1 MVKKKRK
8 TRKRNYQKLDI
19 REGETHIDS
28 LRRRA
33 REQGFTTGD
42 EGFPIKTIFWIL
54 IIAGLILG
62 IYFSGPTSSIGECV
76 EGLFGRMP
84 CDCYTESLPARCI

>member
-1 MVKKKRK
+1 MVKKRKKRRK
-8 TRKRNYQKLDI
+8 TYKPDI
-19 REGETHIDS
+19 RDGESHIES
-28 LRRRA
+28 LRRRS